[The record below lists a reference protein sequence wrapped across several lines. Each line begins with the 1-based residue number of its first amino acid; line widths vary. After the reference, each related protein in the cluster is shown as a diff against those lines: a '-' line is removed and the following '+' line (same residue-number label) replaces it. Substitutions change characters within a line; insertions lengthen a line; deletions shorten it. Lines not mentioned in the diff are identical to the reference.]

1 LDSPRAQRR
10 DISERR
16 AGPGILFRLNVE
28 WRREVGTDG
37 VVDAAEVQ
45 PVKKIECLHSQLQV
59 PALGIE
65 RNFSR
70 KPQIDTP
77 EIGTDARISSC
88 KYRPIGRGVTVSVD
102 IRPSKQIERPRAV
115 AFKNR

>member
-1 LDSPRAQRR
+1 M
-10 DISERR
+10 R
-16 AGPGILFRLNVE
+16 AG
-28 WRREVGTDG
+28 EVDLALLVLTCKHFQLLCCDIARAPKDG

-70 KPQIDTP
+70 KPQINTP